1 MPYKLNPFTGE
12 LDLTGTSSGGT
23 GIAQIDSDAGS
34 ALPIGGAVSVIGD
47 TFQGVHTSAA
57 FDTVIV
63 SVYDSSEV
71 QKGVSELATSAET
84 ISGTES
90 TKTIVPTGL
99 KAKLGNQTSNAI
111 PFGSGDSNALS
122 WSNALENGEILIGST
137 LGTPQAGH
145 ITSTGGTVTIT
156 EGSNTINLEVDTFFP
171 PVLTLHGVLL
181 GNGANDIQATAEPSN
196 GQLLIGSTGNFP
208 VLASLTAGSNISIT
222 PGAGSISIANTY
234 SYSPDFASVAETKA
248 GTSTTKIVNPADV
261 SGYMDDM
268 SFSGIQSWTGAG
280 AYFDDTTLGTFSL
293 LRGGTGYIKGKLIS
307 FAGGQS
313 VTGMTAG
320 NCYFIYIDSAGVLQ
334 KSSTF
339 VETLYTDNIV
349 LFECLRD
356 STAVTNNQV
365 TVREDHPHNFPAT
378 ASVYLH
384 NSIGPIIQN
393 TANGANITLNGTQKI
408 AISGADVLLDH
419 GLNTIIPDSGGAAVT
434 FYKYFTL
441 ASGKWARYT
450 STDTFTGHYNNA
462 GTVTALTAG
471 RFAVYTLY
479 CSKDSLNSSTPF
491 YYAVLDTSQYSS
503 LTSANNAIANGTVAQ
518 SSNELSSL
526 EVCRLGYIV
535 YRESTSSI
543 VQVTISKSTFRATF
557 STNGTNTAN
566 LINTSTTDFNGW
578 LTSAN
583 TNVQSALDEL
593 DDSRRA
599 VEVTGATQACAVN
612 RSYTANRATAI
623 TFTLPAA
630 SRVGDE
636 IEITGL
642 GNGGWIIAQNAN
654 QYINNVSVTTTIG
667 VGGSLSSTQKFE
679 SVRLKCTVADLGWNV
694 VGGAGNWTVV

>member
-47 TFQGVHTSAA
+47 AFQGVHTSAA

-63 SVYDSSEV
+63 SVYDASEV
-71 QKGVSELATSAET
+71 QKGVSEIATSSET
-84 ISGTES
+84 ISGTDS

-99 KAKLGNQTSNAI
+99 KAKLGTQTSNAI

-122 WSNALENGEILIGST
+122 WSSALENGEILIGST

-208 VLASLTAGSNISIT
+208 VLASLTAGANIAIT

-234 SYSPDFASVAETKA
+234 SYSPDFASVAETQA

-339 VETLYTDNIV
+339 AETLYTDNIV

-356 STAVTNNQV
+356 STPVTNNQV

-384 NSIGPIIQN
+384 EAIGPIIEN
-393 TANGANITLNGTQKI
+393 ITGGANIALNGTQKI
-408 AISGADVLLDH
+408 QINGSDRLLDH
-419 GLNTIIPDSGGAAVT
+419 GLNTTIPDSGGAAVSWR
-434 FYKYFTL
+434 KYYTT
-441 ASGKWARYT
+441 AGGKWAQQNA
-450 STDTFTGHYNNA
+450 TDTFGGFYNSA
-462 GTVTALTAG
+462 GTPTALGATK
-471 RFAVYTLY
+471 FAVYTLY
-479 CSKDSLNSSTPF
+479 CSKDNLNSSTPL
-491 YYAVLDTSQYSS
+491 YYAVLDTSQYNN
-503 LTSANNAIANGTVAQ
+503 LTAANTAISAGTTAK
-518 SSNELSSL
+518 SSNELSNL
-526 EVCRLGYIV
+526 EVAQLGYIIFS
-535 YRESTSSI
+535 EAANAI
-543 VQVTISKSTFRATF
+543 VQVIISKSTFRQTV
-557 STNGTNTAN
+557 SINGTNIAS
-566 LINTSTTDFNGW
+566 LINTSTTNFNGW

-667 VGGSLSSTQKFE
+667 VGGSLTSTQKFD